1 VTQKSYQQSPTITIR
16 AIYKPET
23 LCYTSDKVFKLV
35 VNTLFAVVSQGGALM
50 ASWEEELAVLLN
62 ELGVKQEEPQAH
74 LQLRKPL
81 HGDIKRREQFA
92 DALFWGEDNESD
104 EDGWINDL
112 DMMRRE
118 VDSIVNQ
125 VILLMQRG
133 GLDIS
138 LKEDVMVVLRALR
151 RRLPAT
157 RQPVAA
163 SSDEAYLE
171 SASAMLHFCRLV
183 LQLSEF
189 ATEDS

>member
-1 VTQKSYQQSPTITIR
+1 
-16 AIYKPET
+16 
-23 LCYTSDKVFKLV
+23 
-35 VNTLFAVVSQGGALM
+35 M
-50 ASWEEELAVLLN
+50 AGWEEELAVLLN
-62 ELGVKQEEPQAH
+62 GLGVKQEEPQAY

-81 HGDIKRREQFA
+81 RGDAKRRGPFT
-92 DALFWGEDNESD
+92 DALFWHEDHEDD

-112 DMMRRE
+112 DVMRRE
-118 VDSIVNQ
+118 VDSIVSQ

-133 GLDIS
+133 DLDIS

-157 RQPVAA
+157 RQSAVA

-189 ATEDS
+189 AAEDT